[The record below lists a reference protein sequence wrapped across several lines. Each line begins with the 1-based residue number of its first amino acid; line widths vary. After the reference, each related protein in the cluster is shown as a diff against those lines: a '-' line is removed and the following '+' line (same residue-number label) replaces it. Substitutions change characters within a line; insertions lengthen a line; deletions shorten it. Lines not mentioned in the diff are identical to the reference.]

1 MVRARRRFLSPVT
14 MATKLIF
21 RDITILYQE
30 QRIRETLV
38 KPVPKNT
45 SLEIIV
51 VFSCFLG
58 IA

>member
-1 MVRARRRFLSPVT
+1 